1 MDRNTEL
8 ALAATRVH
16 PAYRQTNRFPRVVL
30 TSLATLLLLGVG
42 ACGWLTGSHQRSW
55 SEDVQL
61 DDGSVITIDRFVS
74 FDSSDA
80 LGGGAY
86 SATETKA
93 TLAFTGNLASLPTW
107 DVPLMPLVLYRDS
120 ATKEWVIVATSTR
133 CEIWAQRGKPNPPYW
148 EYRLTSAG
156 WQDHP
161 LSESSTNRSSNLFI
175 RYSKKLER
183 KHFAVEEKKRIAS
196 DLTVDDMYRLVGP
209 AIAHFCMS

>member
-1 MDRNTEL
+1 MSNP
-8 ALAATRVH
+8 A
-16 PAYRQTNRFPRVVL
+16 AYRQTNRFQRVVL
-30 TSLATLLLLGVG
+30 ASLATLLLLGVG

-93 TLAFTGNLASLPTW
+93 TLAFKGNLANLPTW

-120 ATKEWVIVATSTR
+120 ATNEWVIVANSTR
-133 CEIWAQRGKPNPPYW
+133 CEVWDARGQPNPPYW
-148 EYRLTSAG
+148 EYRLNPAG
-156 WQDHP
+156 WREHS
-161 LSESSTNRSSNLFI
+161 LSASSLNRNSNLFI
-175 RYSKKLER
+175 RYSKKVER
-183 KHFAVEEKKRIAS
+183 KHLTVEDKRKADA
-196 DLTVDDMYRLVGP
+196 DLTVDDKYRRVVPWEESYCGR
-209 AIAHFCMS
+209 HFRRH